1 MAKRGYFHRSS
12 IFPNS
17 ISIWS
22 QSKHTTGHLV
32 KTLPSPW
39 GRHGLWL
46 WAPWPGALKAGGGGW
61 GDRSGCF
68 SFLLSGITAQGLN
81 LLLHIFCLI
90 FSRLAGKVNPLPAI
104 LPWLGALSASWLI
117 CNRTMLS
124 VFKVLRFSPSG
135 LWSTTTA
142 ILPENRAVGWARK
155 WGENTVLQMTLHLCS
170 VKTSFYF
177 SEQNW
182 VQLPVT

>member
-124 VFKVLRFSPSG
+124 VVF
-135 LWSTTTA
+135 WN
-142 ILPENRAVGWARK
+142 I
-155 WGENTVLQMTLHLCS
+155 
-170 VKTSFYF
+170 TSFMLSTLAMPYSNKGSINF
-177 SEQNW
+177 KATIK
-182 VQLPVT
+182 LDIKTG